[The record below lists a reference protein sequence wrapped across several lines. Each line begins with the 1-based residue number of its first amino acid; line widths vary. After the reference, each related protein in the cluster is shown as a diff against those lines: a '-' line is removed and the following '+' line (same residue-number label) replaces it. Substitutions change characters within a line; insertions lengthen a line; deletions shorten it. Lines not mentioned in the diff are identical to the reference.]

1 MKPHER
7 GWGNEEEEEVV
18 REGVVRGGGGEGRG
32 RGVPSQTKNTAIKP
46 TTTIKLITLKI
57 KAAV

>member
-1 MKPHER
+1 M
-7 GWGNEEEEEVV
+7 GGGNEEEEEVV
-18 REGVVRGGGGEGRG
+18 REGVVRGGGEGRG